1 MSAEDV
7 YGFADPEL
15 ETLRV
20 QVEAALG
27 VALAARYSSYH
38 GGNYYLGKAPPQTR
52 ITLQRNFDE
61 REREWALEGFPD
73 SKALL
78 FVEAPDSAA
87 VDAIGEALVDHV
99 PGLRRLRRQSIDP
112 DTKKVL
118 TTFYMDNRKDTN
130 ESRPDEWSE
139 AV

>member
-15 ETLRV
+15 EALRV

-27 VALAARYSSYH
+27 LALAARYSSYH

-78 FVEAPDSAA
+78 FVGGAPTSVA
-87 VDAIGEALVDHV
+87 VDAASA
-99 PGLRRLRRQSIDP
+99 RRSLTKWPVCDACGANRSTRTRR
-112 DTKKVL
+112 
-118 TTFYMDNRKDTN
+118 RC
-130 ESRPDEWSE
+130 
-139 AV
+139 